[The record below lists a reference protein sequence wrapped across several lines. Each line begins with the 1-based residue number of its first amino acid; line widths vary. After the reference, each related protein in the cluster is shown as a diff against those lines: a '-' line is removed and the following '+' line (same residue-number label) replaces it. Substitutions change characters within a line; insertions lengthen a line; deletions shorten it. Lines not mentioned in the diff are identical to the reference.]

1 MSDPMA
7 RDVRETGEPVA
18 RPHSQPDPAAI
29 AHKRVVAYLRQL
41 GHGDAAEREALAAES
56 VGRARLRARR
66 PDELG
71 RRAIEEARRRQDG
84 WLTRVF
90 GLPKNASP
98 QELGRARA
106 ALLAEAGEGRGAT
119 DASEALWSAR
129 ERSYAQ
135 ATPQEAPMEVPEQD
149 LGIGS
154 GSGRWG
160 GPGTGPGAA
169 GASRPVLR
177 RALYFMLV
185 GMTTLMAVG
194 LLTSVF
200 QKDGMTPLELLL
212 LVLYTL
218 LIVWISAAFWTAGIG
233 FAVLLRGGDPK
244 SIDAAERK
252 ATPPSE
258 WDPGLRTALVM
269 PAYNE
274 DPMRVFAGIRAM
286 YEGLRET
293 GRLQNFEFFVLSDTR
308 DPDTWVEEEVLWY
321 QTTRDLNAHG
331 RIFYRNREDNTA
343 KKAGNIAEFVRRWGG
358 RYRYMVVL
366 DADSLMEAETVI
378 RMAGLMEANERV
390 ALVQSPPLPIH
401 RESLFARILQ
411 FAASLYG
418 SMFSHGLCFWQM
430 ADGNSWGH
438 NAIIRV
444 SAFARH
450 CGLPRLP
457 GREPLGGQVMSHD
470 FIEAALLRRAG
481 YELWLAPDLSGSFEE
496 LPPTLID
503 YAKRDRRWCQG
514 NLQHLRLLFARGFK
528 AMSRL
533 HLVMGLMSYL
543 SSPLWCLFL
552 LITGVEAYVHAQT
565 EPVYFF
571 GDNLFPVW
579 PESYA
584 VEMTTVMVVTLTM
597 LFLPKLFGL
606 LLAWGRPALTRA
618 YGGYTRLGVGV
629 LLETLFSSLTAP
641 ILMLYQS
648 KFVLAILLRRSIG
661 WPAQQRGDHALGLRD
676 AARAH
681 GGQTCLG
688 IVAGVVS
695 FLWIPELFWWLT
707 PVLAGLWLSIPLS
720 MYSSRVAVGRWALER
735 GLFLTPVEKHPPA
748 VSARVLRHIGALAP
762 ATGTDR
768 PGIKRVLI
776 EPAVNALHMALLP
789 ERRLGKRQRYHLRM
803 LIYQLLEEGP
813 ESLTQGEKRWL
824 ISDPETLCLLHTL
837 TWSEEPMDAE
847 TETPVFAAA

>member
-1 MSDPMA
+1 MA
-7 RDVRETGEPVA
+7 LELRETGEPAARDVA
-18 RPHSQPDPAAI
+18 AD
-29 AHKRVVAYLRQL
+29 AHRRVVAYLRQL
-41 GHGDAAEREALAAES
+41 GHGDAAELEVQAAEG
-56 VGRARLRARR
+56 VERARR
-66 PDELG
+66 QGRHPDELG
-71 RRAIEEARRRQDG
+71 RRAIEEVRRRHDG
-84 WLTRVF
+84 WLARVF
-90 GLPKNASP
+90 GLSQSPSP

-106 ALLAEAGEGRGAT
+106 AVLAETGEGRAATGAT
-119 DASEALWSAR
+119 EALWSAR
-129 ERSYAQ
+129 ERSFPQ

-149 LGIGS
+149 LGIGP
-154 GSGRWG
+154 GSGRGGAPAMAPGASG
-160 GPGTGPGAA
+160 GP
-169 GASRPVLR
+169 RPVLR
-177 RALYFMLV
+177 RAVYFMLV

-200 QKDGMTPLELLL
+200 QKDGTTPLELLL

-218 LIVWISAAFWTAGIG
+218 LIVWVSAAFWTGAIG
-233 FAVLLRGGDPK
+233 FAVLLRGGDRK
-244 SIDAAERK
+244 SIDAARRP
-252 ATPPSE
+252 ARPPSE

-274 DPMRVFAGIRAM
+274 DPIRVFAGIRAM
-286 YEGLRET
+286 YEGLRAT
-293 GRLQNFEFFVLSDTR
+293 GLLPYFEFFVLSDTR
-308 DPDTWVEEEVLWY
+308 DPDIWVEEEVLWY

-331 RIFYRNREDNTA
+331 RVFYRNREDTTA

-378 RMAGLMEANERV
+378 RMVGLMEAHERV

-418 SMFSHGLCFWQM
+418 SMFSHGLAFWQM

-450 CGLPRLP
+450 CGLPCLP
-457 GREPLGGQVMSHD
+457 GREPLGGEIMSHD
-470 FIEAALLRRAG
+470 FVEGALLRRAG

-552 LITGVEAYVHAQT
+552 LITGVEAYVQAQT

-571 GDNLFPVW
+571 ADNLFPVW

-584 VEMTTVMVVTLTM
+584 VEMTTVLAVTLTM

-618 YGGYTRLGVGV
+618 YGGYTRLGIGV
-629 LLETLFSSLTAP
+629 LLETLFSALTAP
-641 ILMLYQS
+641 ILMLYQC
-648 KFVLAILLRRSIG
+648 KFVVAILLRRSIG
-661 WPAQQRGDHALGLRD
+661 WPAQERLDHALCLRD

-688 IVAGVVS
+688 MVAGVVC
-695 FLWIPELFWWLT
+695 FLWIPESFWWLT

-735 GLFLTPVEKHPPA
+735 GLFLTPVENHPPA
-748 VSARVLRHIGALAP
+748 VSARVLRHIDALTP
-762 ATGTDR
+762 ATGVGR
-768 PGIKRVLI
+768 PGTQRVLI

-789 ERRLGKRQRYHLRM
+789 ESTAGSRRLGKRQRYHLRM

-813 ESLTQGEKRWL
+813 ESLTPGEKRWL

-837 TWSEEPMDAE
+837 TWSEQPMDAE
-847 TETPVFAAA
+847 TETPVLAPP